1 MSDQPTPTL
10 MLPLIG
16 GIGGALFVAIAL
28 RVFMPEMGWD
38 NILPLA
44 ILFGAI
50 DYFVL
55 RWVLSRRG
63 RE

>member
-1 MSDQPTPTL
+1 